1 MKMQTKKRI
10 SGRNGPREP
19 ASPRISRAQKKLS
32 ENLQV
37 AEKKVSEL
45 ITSSARKQKCSM
57 LLLFLYIFFQFVHAC
72 TEYVVNLFL
81 GRL

>member
-1 MKMQTKKRI
+1 MQTKKRI
-10 SGRNGPREP
+10 SGRNAPREP
-19 ASPRISRAQKKLS
+19 ASPRISRAQKKLL

-45 ITSSARKQKCSM
+45 ITSSARKQKCGM
-57 LLLFLYIFFQFVHAC
+57 LLLFFYIYFHFMHAC
-72 TEYVVNLFL
+72 TEYTVNLFL